1 MSSTYVTLPPLWETW
16 TYEDVQKMTV
26 EDLWRLHL
34 IVFKKME
41 FVEEQI
47 EIKALFE
54 SRNIDVRRK
63 KTEDKKEK
71 EEGRK

>member
-1 MSSTYVTLPPLWETW
+1 
-16 TYEDVQKMTV
+16 MTV